1 MKTSKFRLCILY
13 IGLAVLLL
21 FGSISPATATIN
33 ATHDV
38 NLEEIQ
44 NLLYQYFQLRYEARK
59 KNVIPDLSQFVAV
72 NSERANK
79 FLSTETNK
87 LRLEAL
93 HVDKNDLEY
102 LDYKF
107 TIDIQSVDVKSQDRT
122 VTVIVLENHE
132 VVFKKTPHIVSK
144 MNNLIHQIVLS
155 PDGQFWKIIDDIY
168 DDYLWRAIRQT
179 SIEFIE
185 SQLNTPQSIPFASY
199 PAIQQNKVGSG
210 GYNRSNAVQFARTW
224 YNSTYPGFY
233 RFSADCTNFVSQAIN
248 IGGSIPQTATAPG
261 VNVGWYYVNSSQYA
275 NAWTF
280 TPAFYDFVVNGHWW
294 VNGPEGVVTVIQQLL
309 PGDVILY
316 DIRTGSQTYDHAVI
330 VVEMTDLGNQELFP
344 LVAGHSPDVNNYPFT
359 AFNYSR
365 TYPIQIIG
373 D

>member
-1 MKTSKFRLCILY
+1 MY

-132 VVFKKTPHIVSK
+132 VVFKKH
-144 MNNLIHQIVLS
+144 
-155 PDGQFWKIIDDIY
+155 
-168 DDYLWRAIRQT
+168 RT
-179 SIEFIE
+179 SF
-185 SQLNTPQSIPFASY
+185 L
-199 PAIQQNKVGSG
+199 
-210 GYNRSNAVQFARTW
+210 R
-224 YNSTYPGFY
+224 
-233 RFSADCTNFVSQAIN
+233 
-248 IGGSIPQTATAPG
+248 
-261 VNVGWYYVNSSQYA
+261 
-275 NAWTF
+275 
-280 TPAFYDFVVNGHWW
+280 
-294 VNGPEGVVTVIQQLL
+294 
-309 PGDVILY
+309 
-316 DIRTGSQTYDHAVI
+316 
-330 VVEMTDLGNQELFP
+330 
-344 LVAGHSPDVNNYPFT
+344 
-359 AFNYSR
+359 
-365 TYPIQIIG
+365 
-373 D
+373 